1 MLLCRMLFDLINF
14 FQHNCKTKTVNT
26 ISYIKDNLLTYIGKV
41 YQKSLILQKISKCHL
56 PKQHFRNFLS
66 LAKPG
71 ELVVRRSNDRTQ
83 WRRRMFGQES
93 ITFTLEK
100 AKETLDS
107 FNRLKDILE
116 FRTNQLFIELVVQ
129 TINSS
134 QNEETRKIVTAAK
147 NSSSKETVF
156 KPTNLA
162 RRVSTEIII
171 VKDKSAESIISSPRP
186 ALAGLFT
193 PPSAL
198 NSCFFSPASLY

>member
-1 MLLCRMLFDLINF
+1 MLNTKVDIINEYENRVLFNPCVNNFLFIELHSYNF
-14 FQHNCKTKTVNT
+14 FAEIDIVRHF
-26 ISYIKDNLLTYIGKV
+26 KDNLLTYIGKV

-100 AKETLDS
+100 VKETLDS

-134 QNEETRKIVTAAK
+134 QNKETRGR
-147 NSSSKETVF
+147 S
-156 KPTNLA
+156 
-162 RRVSTEIII
+162 
-171 VKDKSAESIISSPRP
+171 
-186 ALAGLFT
+186 
-193 PPSAL
+193 
-198 NSCFFSPASLY
+198 